1 MIKNNYLYL
10 ILVPFLLWVL
20 DEIFI
25 FKPDFFFVA
34 LGLGLLIITFGVRR
48 LIKKQS
54 LKFWPIFI
62 LPPSLFY
69 LSFSF
74 YSAMIVGQ
82 FWIQV
87 IFLLNAW
94 FIFFY
99 LQNIYYYFSFGAP
112 EREVKLRRLLTSGSF
127 LSTFV
132 IASSLY
138 ALPIFL
144 SWPFFIL
151 LLIFTLIS
159 FGLFGQFLA
168 LEKNISAEQKIFWGV
183 KVLILA
189 ESAGAL
195 FLLPLNYNILGLL
208 LAIIFYLLILFDDW
222 RAAGR
227 LYYKNLKWPLIIGSL
242 VIILIL
248 LSARWL

>member
-1 MIKNNYLYL
+1 MMKNNYLYL

-20 DEIFI
+20 DEIFV

-54 LKFWPIFI
+54 PKFWPIFI
-62 LPPSLFY
+62 LPLGLFY

-74 YSAMIVGQ
+74 YSAMIVSQ
-82 FWIQV
+82 FWIQA

-94 FIFFY
+94 FGFFY

-112 EREVKLRRLLTSGSF
+112 EREAKLRRLLISGSF
-127 LSTFV
+127 LSTFA

-144 SWPFFIL
+144 SWPFFSL
-151 LLIFTLIS
+151 LLIFILIS
-159 FGLFGQFLA
+159 FGLFGQFLI
-168 LEKNISAEQKIFWGV
+168 LEKNISSEQKIFWGI

-208 LAIIFYLLILFDDW
+208 LALIFYLLILFDDW
-222 RAAGR
+222 HTAGR
-227 LYYKNLKWPLIIGSL
+227 LYYKNLKWPLVISAL

>member
-1 MIKNNYLYL
+1 MMKNNYLYL
-10 ILVPFLLWVL
+10 ILIPFLLWVL
-20 DEIFI
+20 DEIFV
-25 FKPDFFFVA
+25 FRPDFFFVA
-34 LGLGLLIITFGVRR
+34 LGLGLLIITFGVRL

-54 LKFWPIFI
+54 LKFWPVFV

-74 YSAMIVGQ
+74 YSAMIVNQ
-82 FWIQV
+82 LWIQL

-112 EREVKLRRLLTSGSF
+112 ERAVKLRRLLTSGAF
-127 LSTFV
+127 LSTFA

-144 SWPFFIL
+144 SWSFFIL
-151 LLIFTLIS
+151 LLIFILIS
-159 FGLFGQFLA
+159 LGLFGQFLI
-168 LEKNISAEQKIFWGV
+168 LEKNISTEQKIFWGI
-183 KVLILA
+183 KVLVLA
-189 ESAGAL
+189 EFAGVF

-222 RAAGR
+222 RASSR
-227 LYYKNLKWPLIIGSL
+227 LNYKNLKWPLIISTL
-242 VIILIL
+242 VVVLIL